1 MQSATPQL
9 TQIIKQLISDP
20 RVINVVT
27 QVLVE
32 ILSETSNNNVA
43 EKPAAK
49 QPVPVAPQKEQKQI
63 DWASKSNAALR
74 AAYAYRKKTGNPIEP
89 ELSAELAKRF
99 PGYDAEKQIFTGRVK
114 KEKTKK
120 VRIIN
125 WAEKSDDVLRK
136 AYKHRSKTPDG
147 IDDALNAELAQRF
160 PDEYDPVARKFIKKT
175 KSHNFTTKNTPKST
189 ATTVVR
195 HPVQAT
201 PTVAKTKPVEQ
212 PTTLTVTTKLVK
224 QSLDSAFYDVY
235 VNGKKIL
242 RNHAN
247 TQLKLFGDGTLL
259 GVYGIVTT
267 GQNLPQRPLW
277 VLYETNLV
285 QKKFSGRDKITKYD
299 IYAKSVYDTPT
310 GVNIT
315 LSTTGNLTLLLETEK
330 LKRMAGL
337 TRFEISR

>member
-1 MQSATPQL
+1 MSSKNPNITK
-9 TQIIKQLISDP
+9 IIKKLLSDP
-20 RVINVVT
+20 RVIGVVT
-27 QVLVE
+27 QVLAE
-32 ILSETSNNNVA
+32 ILSEKSNITENTTT
-43 EKPAAK
+43 K
-49 QPVPVAPQKEQKQI
+49 QPSQPKPQKQI
-63 DWASKSNAALR
+63 NWSEKSVAALR
-74 AAYAYRKKTGNPIEP
+74 AAYAYRKKKGIAIEP
-89 ELSAELAKRF
+89 ELNAELAARF
-99 PGYDAEKQIFTGRVK
+99 PGYDAAQQIFTGRVK
-114 KEKTKK
+114 KEKVKK

-125 WAEKSDDVLRK
+125 WSEKSDDILRK
-136 AYKHRSKTPDG
+136 AYKHRQNTG
-147 IDDALNAELAQRF
+147 IDDALNAELAARF
-160 PDEYDPVARKFIKKT
+160 PTEYDASTRKFVKKNNV
-175 KSHNFTTKNTPKST
+175 HNVTTKGVQKST
-189 ATTVVR
+189 TTTVVQR
-195 HPVQAT
+195 PVQVT

-259 GVYGIVTT
+259 GVYGIVTNDK
-267 GQNLPQRPLW
+267 NLPQRPLW
-277 VLYETNLV
+277 LIYETTLV
-285 QKKFSGRDKITKYD
+285 QKKFSGHDKITKYD
-299 IYAKSVYDTPT
+299 IYAKSVCDTPT